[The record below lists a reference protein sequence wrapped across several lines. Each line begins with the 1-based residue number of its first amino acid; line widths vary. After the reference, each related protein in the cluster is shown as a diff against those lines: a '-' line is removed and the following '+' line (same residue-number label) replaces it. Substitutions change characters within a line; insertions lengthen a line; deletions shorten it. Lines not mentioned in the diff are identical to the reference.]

1 MRDHADR
8 VDAAGLHVLG
18 ISFDSIEENRAFAE
32 KFDFPF
38 RLLCDVDRSV
48 GMAYGAADAP
58 EAGYAKRISYV
69 IGEDGRILHAYPKVD
84 PKPISTRCWATWP
97 PAEEA
102 SLSSPVVICGRRG
115 QGRYERDRLSCVPN
129 PPILTESCSIIG
141 CLREIQQLA

>member
-18 ISFDSIEENRAFAE
+18 ISFDTVDENRAFAE

-48 GMAYGAADAP
+48 GLAYGAADSADA
-58 EAGYAKRISYV
+58 EYAKRISYV

-84 PKPISTRCWATWP
+84 PNTHLDAVLGDLG
-97 PAEEA
+97 A
-102 SLSSPVVICGRRG
+102 S
-115 QGRYERDRLSCVPN
+115 
-129 PPILTESCSIIG
+129 
-141 CLREIQQLA
+141 

>member
-8 VDAAGLHVLG
+8 LDAAGLHVLG
-18 ISFDSIEENRAFAE
+18 ISFDSVEENRAFAA

-38 RLLCDVDRSV
+38 GLLCDVDRSI

-84 PKPISTRCWATWP
+84 PNTHLDQVLVDLT
-97 PAEEA
+97 A
-102 SLSSPVVICGRRG
+102 S
-115 QGRYERDRLSCVPN
+115 
-129 PPILTESCSIIG
+129 
-141 CLREIQQLA
+141 

>member
-18 ISFDSIEENRAFAE
+18 VSFDSVEDNRAFAE
-32 KFDFPF
+32 RFSFPF
-38 RLLCDVDRSV
+38 GLLCDVGRSV

-84 PKPISTRCWATWP
+84 PNTHLDQVLGDLA
-97 PAEEA
+97 A
-102 SLSSPVVICGRRG
+102 S
-115 QGRYERDRLSCVPN
+115 
-129 PPILTESCSIIG
+129 
-141 CLREIQQLA
+141 